1 MNVLRS
7 RWAIIAVF
15 VLLAMALIVPAV
27 YLLAQGDGNAEI
39 LVIPPSPEPAA
50 ELPEEDQALSPS
62 PVPQFLVY
70 VNGAVETPGVYPLF
84 SGARVADAVDAAG
97 GATPEADLTGI
108 NLALRVVDEGYY
120 YIPRQGETPPSV
132 ASPVSQP
139 AADEQAGIAE
149 MSGSGR
155 ALINL
160 NTASPQEL
168 LALPGIGQ
176 VRALAIADHR
186 AQNGPFATVEDV
198 TKVHGIGSG
207 IYEQV
212 RNLVTVDGS

>member
-7 RWAIIAVF
+7 RWAIVAVF

-27 YLLAQGDGNAEI
+27 YLLARCDGNAEI
-39 LVIPPSPEPAA
+39 LVIAPSPEPAGEIPA
-50 ELPEEDQALSPS
+50 KNPVPLLS

-70 VNGAVETPGVYPLF
+70 VNGAVETPGVYALF
-84 SGARVADAVDAAG
+84 AGARVVDAVAAAG
-97 GATPEADLTGI
+97 GATPQADLTGI
-108 NLALRVVDEGYY
+108 NLALRVEDEGYY
-120 YIPRQGETPPSV
+120 YIPRQGETPPPV
-132 ASPVSQP
+132 ASPVSQTSGEEEV
-139 AADEQAGIAE
+139 AVAE

-160 NTASPQEL
+160 NTASTQEL

-176 VRALAIADHR
+176 VRAQAISDYR
-186 AQNGPFATVEDV
+186 AQNGPFAAVEDI

-212 RNLVTVDGS
+212 RNLVTVDRS

>member
-7 RWAIIAVF
+7 RWAIVAVF

-39 LVIPPSPEPAA
+39 LVIAPSPEPAA
-50 ELPEEDQALSPS
+50 ELPAKNPVPSLSPI
-62 PVPQFLVY
+62 PQFLVY
-70 VNGAVETPGVYPLF
+70 VNGAVETPGVYALF
-84 SGARVADAVDAAG
+84 AGARVVDAVAAAG
-97 GATPEADLTGI
+97 GATPQADLTGI
-108 NLALRVVDEGYY
+108 NLALRVEDEGYY
-120 YIPRQGETPPSV
+120 YIPRQGETPPPV
-132 ASPVSQP
+132 ASPVSH
-139 AADEQAGIAE
+139 AGEEEAGVAE

-155 ALINL
+155 ELINL
-160 NTASPQEL
+160 NTASTQEL

-176 VRALAIADHR
+176 VRAQAIADYR
-186 AQNGPFATVEDV
+186 AQNGPFAAVEDI

-212 RNLVTVDGS
+212 RNLVTVDGA